1 MNVRQSIQSNYKR
14 DENMLKVFLVED
26 EYIVREGIKNMNWEA
41 FDLSFCGEASDG
53 ELAFPLIKKEKPDIV
68 ITDIRM
74 PFMDGLELSRLIKK
88 EMPYIK
94 IMILSGHE
102 EFEYAKSAI
111 QIGVEEYLL
120 KPINREELMQAV
132 RRVADK
138 IEIEKEQIGIVRQQ
152 DEGEAA
158 ERMEN
163 AKREFFGELIG
174 GEATMSELLEH
185 GRELGMELTA
195 SYYQIMLLK
204 AWRGQGSSYSGRVVE
219 IVRRL
224 QEYIAVRAD
233 HMICFDRAPEG
244 KIILFLAEDKEELQ
258 KQVEKLTSF
267 FETMLG
273 EYKGVAYFGSIG
285 CAVSRFRELSH
296 AYETAC
302 HAFAY
307 RFLLEGNMVI
317 RYEEVTNQPLPD
329 TNHPAGEGCGIGKI
343 NFANLDK
350 SRVEAFLR
358 GGEQEEIRI
367 FVEEYICSAGEAG
380 ENSLIFRQ
388 YILMDMYIA
397 ASHFLEQLGAEEAA
411 SIKEPFDSP
420 EQMEKVLCQIESTKG
435 YLVDLFQKVMSV
447 RDRCSREFDSDI
459 VKLAKKYIDGHYSNE
474 ELSLNLV
481 ASEVNVSP
489 NHLSAMFSQKTGHTF
504 VRYLTDVRMN
514 KARELLKCTG
524 LRSNEISDKIG
535 YKDPHYFSHLF
546 KKHHG
551 CTPIQY
557 REGGGK
563 G

>member
-1 MNVRQSIQSNYKR
+1 
-14 DENMLKVFLVED
+14 MLKVFLVED

-53 ELAFPLIKKEKPDIV
+53 ELAFPLIKKERPDIV

-88 EMPYIK
+88 ELPHIK

-132 RRVADK
+132 RRIADK
-138 IEIEKEQIGIVRQQ
+138 IEKERTRTVRSE
-152 DEGEAA
+152 DENEVA
-158 ERMEN
+158 ERLEHN
-163 AKREFFGELIG
+163 KREFFGELIG
-174 GEATMSELLEH
+174 GEATMSELLEK
-185 GRELGMELTA
+185 GRTLGMELAA
-195 SYYQIMLLK
+195 SCYQIMLFK
-204 AWRGQGSSYSGRVVE
+204 IWRGQESAYSGCVIE
-219 IVRRL
+219 ITKQLLDYMEARTD
-224 QEYIAVRAD
+224 Q
-233 HMICFDRAPEG
+233 MICFDRAPEG
-244 KIILFLAEDKEELQ
+244 KIILFLAEDPEKLRE
-258 KQVEKLTSF
+258 QVENLTRYFEALMSEYEGIAF
-267 FETMLG
+267 F
-273 EYKGVAYFGSIG
+273 ASIG

-317 RYEEVTNQPLPD
+317 YFDEVAKQPLSGPD
-329 TNHPAGEGCGIGKI
+329 HTPGEGCRIGKI

-350 SRVEAFLR
+350 SKIEAFLR
-358 GGEQEEIRI
+358 GGNQKEIRI

-397 ASHFLEQLGAEEAA
+397 ASHFLEQLGVGDDCA
-411 SIKEPFDSP
+411 IREPFESP
-420 EQMEKVLCQIESTKG
+420 EQMEQVLCQLESTKS
-435 YLVDLFQKVMSV
+435 YIVDLFQRVMSV
-447 RDRCSREFDSDI
+447 RDRCAKESDSDI
-459 VKLAKKYIDGHYSNE
+459 VEMAKKYMDEHYSQD

-481 ASEVNVSP
+481 ASQVNVSP

-504 VRYLTDVRMN
+504 VRYLTDIRMN
-514 KARELLKCTG
+514 KARELLKCTNM
-524 LRSNEISDKIG
+524 RSNEISEKIG

-551 CTPIQY
+551 CTPMQY
-557 REGGGK
+557 REGGGA
-563 G
+563 

>member
-1 MNVRQSIQSNYKR
+1 
-14 DENMLKVFLVED
+14 MLKVFLVED

-53 ELAFPLIKKEKPDIV
+53 ELAFPLIKKERPDIV

-74 PFMDGLELSRLIKK
+74 PFMDGLELSQLIKK
-88 EMPYIK
+88 EMPHIK

-120 KPINREELMQAV
+120 KPINREELMKAV

-138 IEIEKEQIGIVRQQ
+138 IEKEREQTVRPE
-152 DEGEAA
+152 DKGDAA
-158 ERMEN
+158 ERLEHTR
-163 AKREFFGELIG
+163 REFFGKLIG
-174 GEATMSELLEH
+174 GESTMSELLEK

-195 SYYQIMLLK
+195 SCYQIMLLK
-204 AWRGQGSSYSGRVVE
+204 IWRGQESAYSGRVIE
-219 IVRRL
+219 IMDKL
-224 QEYIAVRAD
+224 QDYMAAKAD

-244 KIILFLAEDKEELQ
+244 KIILFLAEDEDELQ
-258 KQVEKLTSF
+258 EQVQKLTRF
-267 FETMLG
+267 FETLIT
-273 EYKGVAYFGSIG
+273 EYEGIDYFGSIG
-285 CAVSRFRELSH
+285 CMVSRLRELSH

-307 RFLLEGNMVI
+307 RFLLEGNMMI
-317 RYEEVTNQPLPD
+317 GFDEVAKQSMSGSGHSSED
-329 TNHPAGEGCGIGKI
+329 GCRIGHI

-350 SRVEAFLR
+350 SRIEDFLR
-358 GGEQEEIRI
+358 GGDQGEIRI

-397 ASHFLEQLGAEEAA
+397 ASHFLEQLGTGDDCA
-411 SIKEPFDSP
+411 IREPFESP
-420 EQMEKVLCQIESTKG
+420 QQMEQVLCQLESTKN
-435 YLVDLFQKVMSV
+435 YIVDLFQKVMSI
-447 RDRCSREFDSDI
+447 RDQCAKEYDSDI
-459 VKLAKKYIDGHYSNE
+459 VEMAKKYIKGNYSNG

-489 NHLSAMFSQKTGHTF
+489 NHLSAMFSQKTGNTF
-504 VRYLTDVRMN
+504 VRYLTDVRIN
-514 KARELLKCTG
+514 KAKELLKCTNM
-524 LRSNEISDKIG
+524 RSNEISEKIG

-546 KKHHG
+546 KKHQG
-551 CTPIQY
+551 CTPMQY
-557 REGGGK
+557 REGGGV
-563 G
+563 

>member
-1 MNVRQSIQSNYKR
+1 
-14 DENMLKVFLVED
+14 MLRVFLVED

-74 PFMDGLELSRLIKK
+74 PFMDGLELSQLIKK
-88 EMPYIK
+88 EMPHIK

-138 IEIEKEQIGIVRQQ
+138 IEEERNKTVRLE
-152 DEGEAA
+152 DEDEII
-158 ERMEN
+158 ERMEY
-163 AKREFFGELIG
+163 AKRVFFEELIDG
-174 GEATMSELLEH
+174 VATMSELLEK
-185 GRELGMELTA
+185 GKELGMDLTA
-195 SYYQIMLLK
+195 SCYQIMLLK
-204 AWRGQGSSYSGRVVE
+204 IWRGQESAYSGRVVE
-219 IVRRL
+219 IMEKL
-224 QEYIAVRAD
+224 QRYMAVNTNYV
-233 HMICFDRAPEG
+233 IWFDRAPEG
-244 KIILFLAEDKEELQ
+244 KILLFLAEDPMELQ
-258 KQVEKLTSF
+258 EQVQKLTRY
-267 FETMLG
+267 FESLME
-273 EYKGVAYFGSIG
+273 EYQGIDYFGSTG
-285 CAVSRFRELSH
+285 CVVSRLRELSH

-317 RYEEVTNQPLPD
+317 CFDEIAKQSKSDPGQPSED
-329 TNHPAGEGCGIGKI
+329 GCRMGKI

-350 SRVEAFLR
+350 SRIEAFLR
-358 GGEQEEIRI
+358 GGDQEEIRI

-397 ASHFLEQLGAEEAA
+397 ASHFLEQIGAGEDCIV
-411 SIKEPFDSP
+411 SEPFESP
-420 EQMEKVLCQIESTKG
+420 EQMEQVLCQLESTKS
-435 YLVDLFQKVMSV
+435 YIVDLFQKVMSIRDQCV
-447 RDRCSREFDSDI
+447 REQDSDI
-459 VKLAKKYIDGHYSNE
+459 VEMAKKYIKENYSNE

-514 KARELLKCTG
+514 KAKELLKCTNM
-524 LRSNEISDKIG
+524 RSNEISEEIG

-546 KKHHG
+546 KKHQG
-551 CTPIQY
+551 CTPMQY
-557 REGGGK
+557 REGGGA
-563 G
+563 